1 MSDKMKIEENSLEIE
16 KINQIIENII
26 QKNQSLKRLCNSN
39 SAKRDFIYLETENE
53 EELTIIATI
62 NIKKSELNKKYIN
75 KCFESNKSPIIQ
87 YIRETYKNS

>member
-1 MSDKMKIEENSLEIE
+1 MKIEENSLEIE

-26 QKNQSLKRLCNSN
+26 QKNQSLKRVCNSN

-53 EELTIIATI
+53 EEMTIIATI
-62 NIKKSELNKKYIN
+62 SIKKSELNKRYIN
-75 KCFESNKSPIIQ
+75 KCIESNKSPIIQ